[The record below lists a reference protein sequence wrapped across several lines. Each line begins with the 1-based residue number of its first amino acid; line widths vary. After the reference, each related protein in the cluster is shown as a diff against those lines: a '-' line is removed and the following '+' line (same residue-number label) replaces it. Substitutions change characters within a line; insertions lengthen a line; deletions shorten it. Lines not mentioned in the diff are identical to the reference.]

1 MGLRVNPFDRKDG
14 DVGSPDDDVGDEIDG
29 ESDVDFDVDD
39 RGHDEQ
45 DLILNSSDNDDS
57 ETLKLGKTL
66 MTSLMLKMS
75 LLGRINCKTLNFF
88 ISHNFTD
95 MLCYTSG

>member
-1 MGLRVNPFDRKDG
+1 MALNLLLGLRVNPFDRKDG

-75 LLGRINCKTLNFF
+75 LLGRINCKTFNFF
-88 ISHNFTD
+88 N
-95 MLCYTSG
+95 LP